1 MQKLLSVLMALSM
14 ILTLATP
21 AMAETVPKSDD
32 TVILY
37 TNDVHTYIDGPLSY
51 DVIAAVKQELQ
62 TQYKHVLLADA
73 GDHIQGTA

>member
-1 MQKLLSVLMALSM
+1 MLAVPVAADEE
-14 ILTLATP
+14 TL
-21 AMAETVPKSDD
+21 SDD

>member
-1 MQKLLSVLMALSM
+1 MLLAVLAVPVAADEE
-14 ILTLATP
+14 TL
-21 AMAETVPKSDD
+21 SDD